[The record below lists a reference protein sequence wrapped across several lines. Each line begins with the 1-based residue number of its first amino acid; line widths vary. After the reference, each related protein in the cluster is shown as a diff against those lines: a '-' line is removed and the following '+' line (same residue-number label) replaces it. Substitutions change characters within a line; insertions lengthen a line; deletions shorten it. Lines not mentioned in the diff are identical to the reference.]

1 MRNHGGMVFPTRA
14 VMPSGHRNR
23 VGAFTLI
30 ELLVVIAI
38 IGILAALLLPVL
50 SSAKMRAQG
59 IKCRSNLK
67 QLQLG
72 WIMYNDDNGSR
83 IPQNIASDFMG
94 FTDNPLQTNAQP
106 GQIYASWVLGDAGSS
121 PNWTNDLLIT
131 HGLIWPYVT
140 QIGLYKCPADPTV
153 RERNYSMNAWMD
165 GMTPWNSLCV
175 DYIKVTD
182 IAKPSQ
188 SMVFIDENPNTINDG
203 YWAQDPTQR
212 TQWIDSPAHY
222 HNSGANMSFADG
234 HAEARKWS
242 DINVLKGASGGATG
256 FQANPLTGP
265 DLPWV
270 QARCTVLKPRGG
282 G

>member
-1 MRNHGGMVFPTRA
+1 MKHCGTVLPSRA
-14 VMPSGHRNR
+14 AMPSGRR
-23 VGAFTLI
+23 TRRGAFTLI

-72 WIMYNDDNGSR
+72 WIMYNDDNLSR

-94 FTDNPLQTNAQP
+94 FTDNALQANAQP

-131 HGLIWPYVT
+131 HGLIFPYVT
-140 QIGLYKCPADPTV
+140 QLGLYKCPADPTV
-153 RERNYSMNAWMD
+153 RERNYSMNAWMN
-165 GMTPWNSLCV
+165 GMTPWNALFV
-175 DYIKVTD
+175 DYVKVSD
-182 IAKPSQ
+182 IARPSQ

-203 YWAQDPTQR
+203 YWAQNPGNR

-234 HAEARKWS
+234 HAEGRKWT

-256 FQANPLTGP
+256 FPANPLTGP

-270 QARCTVLKPRGG
+270 QGNCTVAVPR
-282 G
+282 